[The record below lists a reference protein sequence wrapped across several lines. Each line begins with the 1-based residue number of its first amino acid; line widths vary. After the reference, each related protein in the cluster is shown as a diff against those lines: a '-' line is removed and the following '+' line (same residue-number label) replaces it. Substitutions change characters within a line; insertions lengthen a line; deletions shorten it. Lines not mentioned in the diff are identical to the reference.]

1 MTMNGNKQLVDE
13 WILQILF
20 GLKFCIC
27 TRITRRKYR
36 YAFTIYI
43 TTYKTKNE
51 QEIWFLFS
59 PRCFSHYEDGLCNQW
74 LVITQFFYTCTNK
87 SWVYAPL
94 TYIFLSST
102 KYETRAVFVHH
113 YYKSTKQRPQETM
126 KKLTI
131 HKNWHHNLSVS
142 SINAILKF
150 S

>member
-36 YAFTIYI
+36 YAFTICI

-74 LVITQFFYTCTNK
+74 LVITQFFIHVLISREYMHLSHTYSYPRRIMKHVQSLSIIITNLRNNALRK
-87 SWVYAPL
+87 QW
-94 TYIFLSST
+94 
-102 KYETRAVFVHH
+102 KNW
-113 YYKSTKQRPQETM
+113 KSTKTGT
-126 KKLTI
+126 TI
-131 HKNWHHNLSVS
+131 CQFQASMQ
-142 SINAILKF
+142 F
-150 S
+150 